1 MKEISD
7 SSLRILNELDEIIY
21 LCDPDTFEIE
31 FMNSY
36 SCKIFHVSE
45 KEYHLKKCYE
55 VFAGRTSPCTLC
67 AHMHSENEPFS
78 VWKYDNEY
86 LGHHFLMQDQI
97 VSFKGKPYRLMITL
111 SLSKSNSLE
120 TVLDTQTNS
129 KNEIISY
136 IDHVNKQKDIDST
149 STIQQAFKSTETL
162 L

>member
-1 MKEISD
+1 MVVEFDRKGVTSHMKEISD

-31 FMNSY
+31 FMNTY

-67 AHMHSENEPFS
+67 AHMHSEDDPFS

-111 SLSKSNSLE
+111 SL
-120 TVLDTQTNS
+120 
-129 KNEIISY
+129 
-136 IDHVNKQKDIDST
+136 
-149 STIQQAFKSTETL
+149 
-162 L
+162 